1 MTLTG
6 PASDPGPGP
15 EAPAETAVAPAR
27 ACPRCST
34 PAEPADLFCEECGA
48 ELPPPAGPSAG
59 PDPAE
64 PPGRD
69 QEDSGLGGG
78 QDQDQVPAG
87 QCPACLSTAVDD
99 EGYCLDCG
107 LRRTPTQAGDH
118 TEVDLGRLAGVSD
131 RGLAHREN
139 EDAMGL
145 ALVPPPAGR
154 PAGGPALVAVVCDG
168 VSTAP
173 GSGPA
178 AAAAAAAATSTL
190 SAWLTAPPPDAAN
203 APDGPD
209 RQDVPDGPDAPDLAN
224 RPDVPSALRAAARAG
239 QQAITAPADGGP
251 APACTFAAAVV
262 SGSWLTAGWLGDSR
276 VYLLGDDGA
285 TLRLTADDTV
295 AAEAVRAGLIPA
307 PLAETA
313 PGAHTITRWLG
324 PDAAEALPHIAV
336 LPLTAGGRVV
346 VCSDGLWNYASTAAE
361 LAALVA
367 GVPPHAGPLAV
378 ARHLTAAALR
388 AGGRDNVTVV
398 VIDIPGSV

>member
-1 MTLTG
+1 MTPAG

-15 EAPAETAVAPAR
+15 GAAAEADR
-27 ACPRCST
+27 ACPRCLT

-48 ELPPPAGPSAG
+48 ELPPPAGPSAW
-59 PDPAE
+59 PE
-64 PPGRD
+64 PPEPPSRD
-69 QEDSGLGGG
+69 QEDGGLGGG
-78 QDQDQVPAG
+78 QDQVPAG
-87 QCPACLSTAVDD
+87 QCPACLSTAADD
-99 EGYCLDCG
+99 DGYCLDCG

-118 TEVDLGRLAGVSD
+118 TEVHLGRLAGVSD
-131 RGLAHREN
+131 RGLAHPEN

-145 ALVPPPAGR
+145 ALVAPPAGR
-154 PAGGPALVAVVCDG
+154 PGAGPALVAVVCDG

-190 SAWLTAPPPDAAN
+190 SAWLTGPPPD

-209 RQDVPDGPDAPDLAN
+209 RQDVPDGPDAPDLPDA
-224 RPDVPSALRAAARAG
+224 PDVPGALRAAARAG
-239 QQAITAPADGGP
+239 QQAITAPADSGP

-262 SGSWLTAGWLGDSR
+262 TGSWLTAGWLGDSR

-285 TLRLTADDTV
+285 ALRLTADDTV
-295 AAEAVRAGLIPA
+295 AAEAARAGLIPA
-307 PLAETA
+307 RLAETA

-324 PDAAEALPHIAV
+324 PDAAEAEPHIAV
-336 LPLTAGGRVV
+336 LPLTVGGRVV

-367 GVPPHAGPLAV
+367 GVPRQAGPLAV

-388 AGGRDNVTVV
+388 AGGRDNITVI
-398 VIDIPGSV
+398 VIDIPGSA